1 MMINV
6 ESARQQMVEQQ
17 VRAWDVFDAR
27 TLAVMSEVKRELF
40 VPEGFRDLA
49 FADTSIPIGHGQTM
63 LPPKVE
69 GRMLQALDIGERDE
83 VLEVGTGSGF
93 FAACLGR
100 LGQRVRSLEIF
111 PELARQAAGNLQ
123 LVAANNVLVEVADA
137 MQLDE
142 DGRYDAIA
150 VTGSLPL
157 YDERFQRALRIGGR
171 LVIVVGSAPVMEA
184 CRVIRVGPREWLRE
198 SLFETVIEPLIHA
211 PQRAPFV
218 F

>member
-27 TLAVMSEVKRELF
+27 TLGVMSEVKRELF

-100 LGQRVRSLEIF
+100 LGQRVRSLEVF
-111 PELARQAAGNLQ
+111 PDLARQAAGNLQ

-211 PQRAPFV
+211 PQRSPFV

>member
-211 PQRAPFV
+211 PQRSPFV